1 MTGSRLAMF
10 SALMLASA
18 LVAAEQVPV
27 RHAEGVAHGFLA
39 LRTLD
44 GSPVAD
50 GDLIQ
55 TTSGADV
62 TSRLIFRFKDG
73 SLHDETTVFTQ
84 RGHFRLVSDHLVQ
97 RGPSFP
103 RAMDMTIRS
112 PGSVR
117 VRYSEDGK
125 PKEDAADLALP
136 DDVANG
142 GVILAL
148 LKNVD
153 PKAVPGSFSYI
164 AATPKPR
171 LVKLALTV
179 AGNESFRTG
188 TESHTAVHYVL
199 KVELGG
205 LTGVLAG
212 LFGKQPPDSHVWI
225 LTGEAPAF
233 VKSEQS
239 LYTGGPV
246 WRIELVSPVWPRQS
260 ETAADMSECRN
271 TTPFSAPVP
280 CFRTISAR
288 IGSGRGEIGVFGSP
302 PATADVVR

>member
-1 MTGSRLAMF
+1 MTRSRVTIF
-10 SALMLASA
+10 GALILASE
-18 LVAAEQVPV
+18 LLAAEQVTV
-27 RHAEGVAHGFLA
+27 RHTEGVTHGFLA

-44 GSPVAD
+44 GSLLAD
-50 GDLIQ
+50 GDLIE
-55 TTSGADV
+55 TLSGADV
-62 TSRLIFRFKDG
+62 TSRLVFKFKDG
-73 SLHDETTVFTQ
+73 SLYDETTVFSQ
-84 RGHFRLVSDHLVQ
+84 RGHFQFVSDHLVQ

-103 RAMDMTIRS
+103 HEIDLTIRT
-112 PGSVR
+112 PRTVR

-125 PKEDAADLALP
+125 PKEDAGDFALP
-136 DDVANG
+136 DDVAN

-153 PKAVPGSFSYI
+153 PKAPPQSFSYV

-179 AGNESFRTG
+179 AGNERFTTG
-188 TESHTAVHYVL
+188 AESRTAVHYVL
-199 KVELGG
+199 KVDLGG
-205 LTGVLAG
+205 LTGLLAG

-225 LTGEAPAF
+225 LADEVPAF
-233 VKSEQS
+233 VKSEQP

-246 WRIELVSPVWPRQS
+246 WRIELVSPVWRGHS
-260 ETAADMSECRN
+260 ETAEDRSECRN

-288 IGSGRGEIGVFGSP
+288 IGSGPG
-302 PATADVVR
+302 